1 MVGFQVKWLLR
12 RGAKITHDKYGKTP
26 MNDAAENEQ
35 LEVREY
41 SQHIKM
47 GSTQIQMGPMQMQ
60 IQTQMGPMQMQIQ
73 TQTGPMKIQIQIS
86 PMQQYAAKNYFTE
99 LKIYLKVSHG

>member
-35 LEVREY
+35 LEVREH
-41 SQHIKM
+41 SQ
-47 GSTQIQMGPMQMQ
+47 QNQMGPLSFNHYGLRGLQPLDP
-60 IQTQMGPMQMQIQ
+60 IPKCTSDPN
-73 TQTGPMKIQIQIS
+73 TGLKALCRNS
-86 PMQQYAAKNYFTE
+86 RESSTESGFRAAR
-99 LKIYLKVSHG
+99 